1 MSLEHLMVQYVAQ
14 NVLSDSVL
22 MPIDNCFQSQHNS
35 NEQEHVSFKLFQ
47 RQHNYRYLL
56 VYWFVVVTLILP
68 TTPTPEFHIAAIPFA
83 DEKCK
88 IVDPTPN

>member
-47 RQHNYRYLL
+47 TQHNYGRLL
-56 VYWFVVVTLILP
+56 VYWFVVTLILP
-68 TTPTPEFHIAAIPFA
+68 TTPTPECHIEAIPFA
-83 DEKCK
+83 DEKYK